1 MAAFALPFD
10 RPRTAILVWPGDEPE
25 TAMYGG
31 EQIVIPA
38 REQVA
43 TVGDKF
49 TPSIFRWPAATDR
62 QGRPIAGT
70 VSIKDVMRIGEQGE
84 SIVVFS
90 AEGWCKGLRQCNQKL
105 FERGFAI
112 VIDPED
118 VPAAMEAGLKRWR
131 RAKVAEWD
139 NAVRYE
145 MARRE
150 NYRTKGQVAPPLD
163 DLGEQKL
170 QNAIRNLRAEQDRA
184 GSAISDSDLRVAL
197 GGPVTAPALPVVPV
211 LEASAPAPKEAKPE
225 DELGEA
231 ADNMYRL
238 AREHKIHLTKNE
250 LDGLLSRDMGAMAE
264 LEQKLTEAGVEL

>member
-43 TVGDKF
+43 TVGDRN
-49 TPSIFRWPAATDR
+49 TPSIFRWPAAMGRD
-62 QGRPIAGT
+62 GRPIPGT
-70 VSIKDVMRIGEQGE
+70 VLIKDVIRTGEQGE
-84 SIVVFS
+84 TIIVFS
-90 AEGWCKGLRQCNQKL
+90 AEGWCKGVRQCNQKL
-105 FERGFAI
+105 FERGFSI
-112 VIDPED
+112 VLEPED
-118 VPAAMEAGLKRWR
+118 VPAVMEAGVKRWR
-131 RAKVAEWD
+131 RAKIAEWD

-170 QNAIRNLRAEQDRA
+170 QNAIRNLRAEQERA
-184 GSAISDSDLRVAL
+184 GSAISDTDLRVAL
-197 GGPVTAPALPVVPV
+197 GGPVAGPALPMVPV
-211 LEASAPAPKEAKPE
+211 LETAAPPAPEKPE

-231 ADNMYRL
+231 ADHMYKV
-238 AREHKIHLTKNE
+238 ARENKIHLTKDE
-250 LDGLLSRDMGAMAE
+250 LNGLLARDMGAMAE
-264 LEQKLTEAGVEL
+264 LEQKLSDAGVDL